1 MVRFTERTP
10 LMDFWKRHK
19 DHSVCSAPDTL
30 QTSGRISQRKRK
42 VVGSWA
48 ILAGVVLATRV
59 AVATPYVVPSGSMQ
73 PTLLIGDRMIAQPLA
88 YGFST
93 ANLPLGNYLPG
104 TGRVFARLPHRGDI
118 VVFRNPAH
126 PADTFV
132 KRVIGLPGDTL
143 SLHAGRV
150 TLNGHE
156 LPWAYD
162 GLSLEEL
169 SDGRKVPAVRYT
181 ETLPGGF
188 RHPLLKTTTTGPLD
202 TIPRVTVPAGHL
214 FVMGDNR
221 DNSAD
226 SRLDQA
232 NGGVGLL
239 PVWNLQGKAIVI
251 AASRDTKAPAGTVS
265 EALRSIRFER
275 FFSWVK

>member
-1 MVRFTERTP
+1 
-10 LMDFWKRHK
+10 MDFWKRHT
-19 DHSVCSAPDTL
+19 DHSVCPSQNMR
-30 QTSGRISQRKRK
+30 QTSGRASRRKRGII
-42 VVGSWA
+42 GSWA
-48 ILAGVVLATRV
+48 ILAGIVLVTRV

-73 PTLLIGDRMIAQPLA
+73 PTLLIGDRMIAEPLA

-93 ANLPLGNYLPG
+93 ANLPFGNYLPG
-104 TGRVFARLPHRGDI
+104 TGRIFSRTPQRGDV

-143 SLHAGRV
+143 SLQAGRV

-162 GLSLEEL
+162 GTAVEEL
-169 SDGRKVPAVRYT
+169 SDGRKVPAARFT
-181 ETLPGGF
+181 ETLPGGL
-188 RHPLLKTTTTGPLD
+188 RHQLLKTAANGPLD
-202 TIPRVTVPAGHL
+202 TIPRLTVPAGHL

-232 NGGVGLL
+232 SGGVGLL

-251 AASRDTKAPAGTVS
+251 AGSRDTKAATGSVS
-265 EALRSIRFER
+265 EALSSIRFKR
-275 FFSWVK
+275 FFRWVQ